1 VGLLNSHLDDAA
13 FADVWTE
20 RAASGSAESGRP
32 AESHLR
38 ACADC
43 RARYAAFSGW
53 LDTLRADA
61 TAEAEEALGA
71 ERLAAQQAQ
80 ISRRLEAL
88 EQPGRVLAFPRFAQ
102 PTSMRPSDG
111 RRWIAGA
118 AAAGLVV
125 GLGLGQMLEFGG
137 DTFRSNS
144 SVAGAPQQVAFG
156 GAVGAETARAGLQP
170 VGSSSDE
177 TYLYELD
184 VLPSQARVPESLQ
197 YLNAI
202 TPSARDYD
210 PR

>member
-1 VGLLNSHLDDAA
+1 MALLKSHLDDAA

-20 RAASGSAESGRP
+20 RATSGGAESGRP
-32 AESHLR
+32 AETHLR
-38 ACADC
+38 SCADC
-43 RARYAAFSGW
+43 RARFAEFSAW
-53 LDTLRADA
+53 LDSLRADA

-71 ERLAAQQAQ
+71 DRLATQQAQ
-80 ISRRLEAL
+80 IVRRLEAL
-88 EQPGRVLAFPRFAQ
+88 EQPGRVLTFPRFAQ
-102 PTSMRPSDG
+102 PTSVRPSDG

-137 DTFRSNS
+137 ATFRSTTPLGG
-144 SVAGAPQQVAFG
+144 AAPQVALGAG
-156 GAVGAETARAGLQP
+156 GDPTRVGLQP
-170 VGSSSDE
+170 VGSLAGDE
-177 TYLYELD
+177 TYLFD
-184 VLPSQARVPESLQ
+184 QDILPSQARVPESLQ